1 MTTGDIINI
10 VATVAIVQLVC
21 DLLANYYVFQQEPYQ
36 RLLGRLSRDQSKL
49 KRLEAQE
56 TEAGGQLTD
65 KQKKKLTQARKDV
78 AECVAEVTKRH
89 MLPNI
94 YTAICFFLL
103 YRIFGTEYSGKVVAI
118 LPFAPYAFIRRLT
131 MRGIQIDADLFE
143 PMDGIKDPN
152 QACSILFIYMLSTIS
167 VKYYVNKAVGTRPPK
182 GADVGVTGLID
193 APQNQELLKY
203 WGMDNETLGK
213 VD

>member
-10 VATVAIVQLVC
+10 VATVAVVQLVC
-21 DLLANYYVFQQEPYQ
+21 DLLANHYVFQQEPYQ

-56 TEAGGQLTD
+56 QEAGGQLTA
-65 KQKKKLTQARKDV
+65 KQQKKLAQAKMDLGEIV
-78 AECVAEVTKRH
+78 SEVTKKH

-103 YRIFGTEYSGKVVAI
+103 YRIFGTEYQGKVVAI

-131 MRGIQIDADLFE
+131 MRGIQIDTELFE
-143 PMDGIKDPN
+143 PMDGIQDPN

-167 VKYYVNKAVGTRPPK
+167 VKYYVNKAFGTRPPK
-182 GADVGVTGLID
+182 GADMGAAGILE
-193 APQNQELLKY
+193 APQNKKLLEY
-203 WGMDNETLGK
+203 FGFDFEPLGK